1 MIILTILSSISLM
14 IWLYLALLHGNFW
27 NPPSIKKAKKIS
39 KYPEITILI
48 PARNEA
54 KYIKNSLMS
63 LLRQNYE
70 GKYRAI
76 VVDDSSSDATLE
88 IVKGIS
94 KKNNKIHVMQG
105 KVLKE
110 GWAGKVWAQYQGI
123 NFIKKKFP
131 NSKYILFTDA
141 DIAHSPN
148 NLKNLTIKAESE
160 SLDLVSLMVLLKA
173 NNFSEKILIPAF
185 VFFFQKLYPFEWVN
199 DPRRKIAAAAGGCM
213 LVNYFTLKKSGG
225 IEKIK
230 NQIIDDCALA
240 RILKKNGRIW
250 LGITKE
256 TKSLRNYK
264 KISEIWSMVTRSAYD
279 QLNYSILLLIICAF
293 GMFCTYMIPVI
304 ALSVGFFDENN
315 YLFFTGLIA
324 WFIMSYT
331 YIPTL
336 RNFNEK
342 SFMATFLPIASI
354 FYTLTTIDSARMHL
368 WGSGGSWKDRSYK
381 NNRIQ

>member
-1 MIILTILSSISLM
+1 M
-14 IWLYLALLHGNFW
+14 LLEGPLFLV
-27 NPPSIKKAKKIS
+27 P
-39 KYPEITILI
+39 
-48 PARNEA
+48 
-54 KYIKNSLMS
+54 
-63 LLRQNYE
+63 LL
-70 GKYRAI
+70 
-76 VVDDSSSDATLE
+76 
-88 IVKGIS
+88 
-94 KKNNKIHVMQG
+94 
-105 KVLKE
+105 
-110 GWAGKVWAQYQGI
+110 
-123 NFIKKKFP
+123 
-131 NSKYILFTDA
+131 LF
-141 DIAHSPN
+141 
-148 NLKNLTIKAESE
+148 
-160 SLDLVSLMVLLKA
+160 
-173 NNFSEKILIPAF
+173 AF

-199 DPRRKIAAAAGGCM
+199 NPRRKIAAAAGGCM

-279 QLNYSILLLIICAF
+279 QLNYSILLLIICTF

-342 SFMATFLPIASI
+342 FLWQHSCP
-354 FYTLTTIDSARMHL
+354 
-368 WGSGGSWKDRSYK
+368 
-381 NNRIQ
+381 